1 MKDKVAGE
9 CKDLENEEVI
19 NYKDALAEL
28 VKAVSIAHAVGKGP
42 TDFEWEPYLER
53 VRMTTLL
60 NLSHGIFANLYMLQL
75 TQKSQKHKSIP
86 KCR

>member
-42 TDFEWEPYLER
+42 TDFE
-53 VRMTTLL
+53 
-60 NLSHGIFANLYMLQL
+60 
-75 TQKSQKHKSIP
+75 
-86 KCR
+86 